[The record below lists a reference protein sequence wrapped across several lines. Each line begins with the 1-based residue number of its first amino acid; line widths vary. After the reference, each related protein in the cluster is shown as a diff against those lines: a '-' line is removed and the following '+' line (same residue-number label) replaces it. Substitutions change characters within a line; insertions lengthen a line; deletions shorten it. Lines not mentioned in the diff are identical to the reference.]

1 MACHQYF
8 VFLPKAFDSCPR
20 TLIEAEAAGC
30 EIITNHLAGRRD
42 PGDLREVI
50 ASQAVKFWSWL

>member
-1 MACHQYF
+1 
-8 VFLPKAFDSCPR
+8 
-20 TLIEAEAAGC
+20 LIEAEAAGC

-50 ASQAVKFWSWL
+50 AYQAVKFWQWL